1 MTVSEMFVP
10 ETKQARQKN
19 TLIVQDVAAG
29 IGSNQDLKDLEKK
42 ILGYIERNGLNES
55 VAQIKDEIVEKRLFA
70 ACFAKDPSKQNIAE
84 RIQLREL
91 KPYGVEKLPNTGP
104 NALYLIDGKI
114 QPPPAIKGIHK
125 SIDATYGD
133 RYMTLKYTKVEGG
146 SQDNQKNDVI
156 NFIEN
161 SGDHKVAAII
171 DGPYY
176 QTDGIQKEF
185 AQYKSDR
192 VFIGT
197 TDEFIKEKRAGTI

>member
-1 MTVSEMFVP
+1 MTVSEMIKI
-10 ETKQARQKN
+10 ESIQARQEN

-42 ILGYIERNGLNES
+42 ILGFLERHGIDKSPEE
-55 VAQIKDEIVEKRLFA
+55 IKDEIVEKRLFA

-133 RYMTLKYTKVEGG
+133 RYMTLKYTKVRGG
-146 SQDNQKNDVI
+146 TQDNQKNDVI

-161 SGDHKVAAII
+161 SGDHKIAAIT

-176 QTDGIQKEF
+176 QTDAIQKEL

-197 TDEFIKEKRAGTI
+197 IDEFIKEKRAGTI

>member
-1 MTVSEMFVP
+1 MTVSEMIKI
-10 ETKQARQKN
+10 ESIQARQEN

-42 ILGYIERNGLNES
+42 ILGFLERHGIDKSPEE
-55 VAQIKDEIVEKRLFA
+55 IKDEIVENRLFA

-84 RIQLREL
+84 KVQLREL
-91 KPYGVEKLPNTGP
+91 KPYGVEELPNTGP

-133 RYMTLKYTKVEGG
+133 RYMTLKYTKVRGG
-146 SQDNQKNDVI
+146 TQDNQKNDVI

-161 SGDHKVAAII
+161 SGDHKIAAIT

-176 QTDGIQKEF
+176 QTDAIQKEL

-197 TDEFIKEKRAGTI
+197 IDEFIKEKRAGTI